1 MQIYVENAT
10 GRFSLPVEN
19 SKHSL
24 LFYNNVL
31 ILDLDDR
38 EEIRGE
44 INGLEED
51 YCGSGEF
58 SIPLIWDKTNKCVVT
73 LRNKKGFVKYT
84 FQLENTSIIPDEDII
99 NLFKFVGQLE
109 DTFRIGEDYPVE
121 ELFSAIKED
130 KVSLIIEKT
139 PYTGYD
145 DQSLLRKISE
155 TVPMVMDIC
164 SHPKQSLRSEE
175 AILDVNLVK
184 RINSRTMDHLASHSE
199 HWKARTLNGLIPNRL
214 RADIFEDEINI
225 YENLFFRMAVDD
237 ILKYVHRQAVSIEKT
252 IEQNDNAIDWNAY
265 GEALYDY
272 KRMRIFDQLL
282 PNYDVSE
289 RQTENQILRDLFLQW
304 EKLEKNFSTV
314 EASQFYRSIDKKK
327 HISRNIQPT
336 NILKKDSRYNAL
348 YRVWCEIQRQ
358 IVQEQQESI
367 NLRGDNDV
375 KISDC
380 YSMYT
385 AVLLLFVFKLLE
397 CEIDKKSTFK
407 LGLDGSIEINAVFKS
422 ETMNYVVK
430 SSNNKYGT
438 LDIAITFVEKVS
450 YEYCLPKEVYAFIN
464 EIENVLPEQA
474 LLDGQK
480 KTISFFARPSSE
492 EQREIKNLFHLSQ
505 AAQKGL
511 SSAIK
516 DAKKVADKVW
526 RQELESIFSAGVI
539 KEARTETIHV
549 IPQYAPIDKS
559 ENAVDRFTGTV
570 LDSTE
575 KTTVFLLPIAIS
587 DYRKNVKSEKLID
600 RLLNYGEKYHNE
612 DAVKWG
618 DYRVGILPISQ
629 TEINSAQR
637 LMKLVSLHSSRLQ
650 IRWND
655 KITCCPICGSN
666 NCQEESSNNWKCK
679 NPECGVIFGIT
690 KHAEGCGKEYEW
702 TRPYVDI
709 KNRDIKTQD
718 YIELLLKKEIIFDR
732 LAITDFEFEEQQ
744 DGRIRYIPVCP
755 KCGKR
760 DRTK

>member
-1 MQIYVENAT
+1 M
-10 GRFSLPVEN
+10 
-19 SKHSL
+19 
-24 LFYNNVL
+24 
-31 ILDLDDR
+31 
-38 EEIRGE
+38 
-44 INGLEED
+44 
-51 YCGSGEF
+51 
-58 SIPLIWDKTNKCVVT
+58 
-73 LRNKKGFVKYT
+73 
-84 FQLENTSIIPDEDII
+84 
-99 NLFKFVGQLE
+99 
-109 DTFRIGEDYPVE
+109 
-121 ELFSAIKED
+121 
-130 KVSLIIEKT
+130 
-139 PYTGYD
+139 
-145 DQSLLRKISE
+145 
-155 TVPMVMDIC
+155 
-164 SHPKQSLRSEE
+164 
-175 AILDVNLVK
+175 
-184 RINSRTMDHLASHSE
+184 
-199 HWKARTLNGLIPNRL
+199 
-214 RADIFEDEINI
+214 
-225 YENLFFRMAVDD
+225 
-237 ILKYVHRQAVSIEKT
+237 
-252 IEQNDNAIDWNAY
+252 
-265 GEALYDY
+265 
-272 KRMRIFDQLL
+272 
-282 PNYDVSE
+282 
-289 RQTENQILRDLFLQW
+289 
-304 EKLEKNFSTV
+304 
-314 EASQFYRSIDKKK
+314 
-327 HISRNIQPT
+327 
-336 NILKKDSRYNAL
+336 
-348 YRVWCEIQRQ
+348 
-358 IVQEQQESI
+358 
-367 NLRGDNDV
+367 
-375 KISDC
+375 
-380 YSMYT
+380 
-385 AVLLLFVFKLLE
+385 
-397 CEIDKKSTFK
+397 
-407 LGLDGSIEINAVFKS
+407 
-422 ETMNYVVK
+422 
-430 SSNNKYGT
+430 
-438 LDIAITFVEKVS
+438 
-450 YEYCLPKEVYAFIN
+450 
-464 EIENVLPEQA
+464 
-474 LLDGQK
+474 
-480 KTISFFARPSSE
+480 
-492 EQREIKNLFHLSQ
+492 
-505 AAQKGL
+505 
-511 SSAIK
+511 
-516 DAKKVADKVW
+516 ADKVW

>member
-1 MQIYVENAT
+1 M
-10 GRFSLPVEN
+10 
-19 SKHSL
+19 
-24 LFYNNVL
+24 
-31 ILDLDDR
+31 
-38 EEIRGE
+38 
-44 INGLEED
+44 
-51 YCGSGEF
+51 
-58 SIPLIWDKTNKCVVT
+58 
-73 LRNKKGFVKYT
+73 
-84 FQLENTSIIPDEDII
+84 
-99 NLFKFVGQLE
+99 
-109 DTFRIGEDYPVE
+109 
-121 ELFSAIKED
+121 
-130 KVSLIIEKT
+130 
-139 PYTGYD
+139 
-145 DQSLLRKISE
+145 
-155 TVPMVMDIC
+155 
-164 SHPKQSLRSEE
+164 
-175 AILDVNLVK
+175 
-184 RINSRTMDHLASHSE
+184 
-199 HWKARTLNGLIPNRL
+199 
-214 RADIFEDEINI
+214 
-225 YENLFFRMAVDD
+225 
-237 ILKYVHRQAVSIEKT
+237 
-252 IEQNDNAIDWNAY
+252 
-265 GEALYDY
+265 
-272 KRMRIFDQLL
+272 
-282 PNYDVSE
+282 
-289 RQTENQILRDLFLQW
+289 
-304 EKLEKNFSTV
+304 
-314 EASQFYRSIDKKK
+314 
-327 HISRNIQPT
+327 
-336 NILKKDSRYNAL
+336 KKDSRYNAL